1 MRSLRLTTLLT
12 VLAGLAAAAACD
24 SQDAGGGAGGPSVT
38 PGSGEPAGSVPG
50 SPADPQPSTGGG
62 GGGSSSGGS
71 SSSSGGS
78 SSGGTEPPETPIP
91 YAAFDVNH
99 VVSTGQSNSVSH
111 GGIPVLTTTQPFA
124 NLSFDVGVMT
134 SGDCEREG
142 CRTYQKPSGFMPLT
156 EGDSFWYPV
165 ETMSSALANEGT
177 LLAKGKYGKASHD
190 ILVSL
195 AGRNGL
201 TYWCLRKGGCNFIDP
216 TYMNAFDENLRQ
228 VADAKAIATASGKS
242 YAVRIVT
249 SVHGESDDFAYATK
263 TQEFPL
269 DGTDGTPQTIK
280 SYKDGL
286 IEWQRDFEA
295 AIKGITGQTQAV
307 PLFISQFSGW
317 NDIATSAVSQFQYQA
332 HVESKGKVVLVTPGY
347 ALEWGPDC
355 RHYSNNGERRL
366 GEYFGKAYARTV
378 FEGRRWEPLRPVKVT
393 HAGGSITAKF
403 VVPVPPLVLDTQRI
417 VDPGQYG
424 FEVVDAAGAKVAIS
438 SVTLAGTDTVTI
450 ALASVPAG
458 SLRLRYA
465 YTGVPQTCPGASAG
479 PRGNLRDSDTS
490 PSQYGYEL
498 FNWAVHFDVPVE

>member
-1 MRSLRLTTLLT
+1 MRTLRFTTLLSI
-12 VLAGLAAAAACD
+12 VAGVTAAAACGSSD
-24 SQDAGGGAGGPSVT
+24 SSGGGAGSPSGPSGSGTASPAAPVAPGGAGGGGAGG
-38 PGSGEPAGSVPG
+38 
-50 SPADPQPSTGGG
+50 
-62 GGGSSSGGS
+62 GGSHDGE
-71 SSSSGGS
+71 
-78 SSGGTEPPETPIP
+78 TPETPIP
-91 YAAFDVNH
+91 YVAFDVNH

-111 GGIPVLTTTQPFA
+111 GGIPVLTTTQPFT

-142 CRTYQKPSGFMPLT
+142 CRAYQKPSTFIPLT

-165 ETMSSALANEGT
+165 ETMSSGLANEGT
-177 LLAKGKYGKASHD
+177 LLAKNKYGKTSHD

-216 TYMNAFDENLRQ
+216 TYVNSFDESLRQ
-228 VADAKAIATASGKS
+228 VADAKAIAAASGKS
-242 YAVRIVT
+242 YVVRVVT

-269 DGTDGTPQTIK
+269 DGTDGSPQTIK
-280 SYKDGL
+280 SYEDGL
-286 IEWQRDFEA
+286 LEWQRDFEA
-295 AIKGITGQTQAV
+295 NIRTLTGQTQAV

-317 NDIATSAVSQFQYQA
+317 NDIATSTVAQFQYQA
-332 HVESKGKVVLVTPGY
+332 HVESKGKVVIVTPGY

-378 FEGRRWEPLRPVKVT
+378 FEGRRWEPLRPTKVT
-393 HAGGSITAKF
+393 RAGATITAKF

-417 VDPGQYG
+417 VDPGSYG
-424 FEVVDAAGAKVAIS
+424 FEVVDAAGASVAIA
-438 SVTLAGTDTVTI
+438 SVALAGPDTVTI
-450 ALASVPAG
+450 GLAGAPAG
-458 SLRLRYA
+458 ALRLRYA
-465 YTGVPQTCPGASAG
+465 YTAVPQTCPGATAG
-479 PRGNLRDSDTS
+479 PRGNLRDSDAS

-498 FNWAVHFDVPVE
+498 FNWSVHFDVPVE